1 MHLTLKKSSWCT
13 TQQLGNVFSSLF
25 VRVVFPPL
33 VTLKWVPLRFFFL
46 SISIN
51 KQLYIYKRRLTL
63 LCQWWT
69 SFFLISFC
77 IGHLWNSVNKSR
89 EPSQSKQSL
98 KGFYW
103 KPFPSPP
110 PQMSPPFTTSLI
122 DKVFAVHLKDLA
134 SVSQPP
140 TPISLLC
147 LIANKVPLH
156 SPQHQWLGRTREPHS
171 FVKAKPRICTCSEE
185 SVNTSQSNARIIP
198 RPIHFLKR

>member
-1 MHLTLKKSSWCT
+1 MNIYIYIKDLPSYANDELH
-13 TQQLGNVFSSLF
+13 
-25 VRVVFPPL
+25 
-33 VTLKWVPLRFFFL
+33 FFL
-46 SISIN
+46 
-51 KQLYIYKRRLTL
+51 
-63 LCQWWT
+63 
-69 SFFLISFC
+69 FLFC

-89 EPSQSKQSL
+89 EPSQSKHSL

-140 TPISLLC
+140 KPISVLC
-147 LIANKVPLH
+147 LVANKVPLH
-156 SPQHQWLGRTREPHS
+156 SPRHQWWGRTREPHS
-171 FVKAKPRICTCSEE
+171 FVKAKPIICTCSEE

-198 RPIHFLKR
+198 HPIHVLKR